1 MSTAR
6 PRGLVWQEIG
16 RYAPCHYQCLLV
28 DPPWPEHGGGKI
40 KRGADRHYP
49 LMSVREIAALPVGE
63 LAADDA
69 HLWLWATGNY
79 LADAIDC
86 GRAWG
91 FRYVNFRP
99 WVKAHSYQTDD
110 GGVRILT
117 EPEVICFEGSRLV
130 TMPQT
135 PGLGQYMRCDA
146 EILLLFVR
154 GKLPLPSYKPRQT
167 IYAPRG
173 RHSAKPACVYADIE
187 RMSPGPRLEM
197 FARARREGW
206 AAWGNEVESDINV
219 PTQEQ
224 ERLPL

>member
-1 MSTAR
+1 M
-6 PRGLVWQEIG
+6 E
-16 RYAPCHYQCLLV
+16 RYQTILA
-28 DPPWPEHGGGKI
+28 DPPWPEHGGGKS

-49 LMSVREIAALPVGE
+49 LMSVSKIAALPVGE

-99 WVKAHSYQTDD
+99 WVKVDVVRARALADEEHPDAYVETQTLA
-110 GGVRILT
+110 R
-117 EPEVICFEGSRLV
+117 
-130 TMPQT
+130 PQR

-173 RHSAKPACVYADIE
+173 RHSAKPLIVHEQIE
-187 RMSPGPRLEM
+187 RMSPGPRIEL
-197 FARARREGW
+197 FARQRREGW
-206 AAWGNEVESDINV
+206 HAWGNEVQSDV
-219 PTQEQ
+219 VMQ
-224 ERLPL
+224 

>member
-6 PRGLVWQEIG
+6 TQGLVWQEIG
-16 RYAPCHYQCLLV
+16 RYAPCHYQCLLI
-28 DPPWPEHGGGKI
+28 DPPWPEHGGGKS

-49 LMSVREIAALPVGE
+49 LMSVRKIAALPVGE

-99 WVKAHSYQTDD
+99 WVK
-110 GGVRILT
+110 T
-117 EPEVICFEGSRLV
+117 EKRTAVTSHGDVEVVF
-130 TMPQT
+130 PQS
-135 PGLGQYMRCDA
+135 PGLGRYMRCDA

-173 RHSAKPACVYADIE
+173 RHSAKPLIAHEQIE
-187 RMSPGPRLEM
+187 RMSPGPRIEL
-197 FARARREGW
+197 FARQRREGW
-206 AAWGNEVESDINV
+206 HAWGNEVQSDV
-219 PTQEQ
+219 VMQ
-224 ERLPL
+224 

>member
-1 MSTAR
+1 
-6 PRGLVWQEIG
+6 
-16 RYAPCHYQCLLV
+16 
-28 DPPWPEHGGGKI
+28 
-40 KRGADRHYP
+40 
-49 LMSVREIAALPVGE
+49 MSVREIAALPVGE
-63 LAADDA
+63 LAAEDA

-99 WVKAHSYQTDD
+99 WVKAEAVRARALATEEHPDAYIEIQTLA
-110 GGVRILT
+110 R
-117 EPEVICFEGSRLV
+117 
-130 TMPQT
+130 PQN

-173 RHSAKPACVYADIE
+173 KHSAKPLIVHEQIE
-187 RMSPGPRLEM
+187 RMSPGPRIEL
-197 FARARREGW
+197 FARAKRVGW
-206 AAWGNEVESDINV
+206 HAWGNEVESDIEV
-219 PTQEQ
+219 TTQE
-224 ERLPL
+224 RTP

>member
-1 MSTAR
+1 M
-6 PRGLVWQEIG
+6 
-16 RYAPCHYQCLLV
+16 RYKTILA
-28 DPPWPEHGGGKI
+28 DPPWPEHGGGKS

-49 LMSVREIAALPVGE
+49 LMSVRKIAALPVGE
-63 LAADDA
+63 LADPAGC

-99 WVKAHSYQTDD
+99 WVKAEESSITSPD
-110 GGVRILT
+110 GLSELPIWK
-117 EPEVICFEGSRLV
+117 
-130 TMPQT
+130 PQRA
-135 PGLGQYMRCDA
+135 GLGQYMRCDA

-173 RHSAKPACVYADIE
+173 RHSAKPLIAHEQIE
-187 RMSPGPRLEM
+187 RMSPGPRIEL
-197 FARARREGW
+197 FARQRREGW
-206 AAWGNEVESDINV
+206 HAWGNEVQSDV
-219 PTQEQ
+219 VMQ
-224 ERLPL
+224 

>member
-6 PRGLVWQEIG
+6 TQGLVWREIG
-16 RYAPCHYQCLLV
+16 RYAPCHYQCLLI
-28 DPPWPEHGGGKI
+28 DPPWPEHGGGKS

-49 LMSVREIAALPVGE
+49 LMSVRKIAALPVGE
-63 LAADDA
+63 LADPAGC

-91 FRYVNFRP
+91 LRYINFRP
-99 WVKAHSYQTDD
+99 WVKAEF
-110 GGVRILT
+110 GGTTGLAV
-117 EPEVICFEGSRLV
+117 
-130 TMPQT
+130 PQP

-173 RHSAKPACVYADIE
+173 RHSAKPLIAHEQIE
-187 RMSPGPRLEM
+187 RMSPGPRIEL
-197 FARARREGW
+197 FARQRREGW
-206 AAWGNEVESDINV
+206 HAWGNEVQSDV
-219 PTQEQ
+219 VMQ
-224 ERLPL
+224 

>member
-1 MSTAR
+1 M
-6 PRGLVWQEIG
+6 E
-16 RYAPCHYQCLLV
+16 RYKTILA
-28 DPPWPEHGGGKI
+28 DPPWPEHGGGKS

-99 WVKAHSYQTDD
+99 WVKAEAVRAHALATEEHPDAYIEIQTLA
-110 GGVRILT
+110 R
-117 EPEVICFEGSRLV
+117 
-130 TMPQT
+130 PQS

-154 GKLPLPSYKPRQT
+154 GKLQLPSYKPRQT

-173 RHSAKPACVYADIE
+173 RHSAKPLIVHEQIE
-187 RMSPGPRLEM
+187 RMSPGPRIEL
-197 FARARREGW
+197 FARQRREGW
-206 AAWGNEVESDINV
+206 HAWGNEVQSDV
-219 PTQEQ
+219 VMQ
-224 ERLPL
+224 

>member
-1 MSTAR
+1 MNSINPERMYKTILA
-6 PRGLVWQEIG
+6 
-16 RYAPCHYQCLLV
+16 
-28 DPPWPEHGGGKI
+28 DPPWPEHGGGKS

-49 LMSVREIAALPVGE
+49 LMSVRKIAALPVGE

-99 WVKAHSYQTDD
+99 WVKAQWHTVGLLPGPLNADD
-110 GGVRILT
+110 CADGRL
-117 EPEVICFEGSRLV
+117 PEADAVF
-130 TMPQT
+130 PQP

-173 RHSAKPACVYADIE
+173 KHSAKPLIVHEQIE
-187 RMSPGPRLEM
+187 RMSPGPRIEL
-197 FARARREGW
+197 FARQKREGW
-206 AAWGNEVESDINV
+206 HAWGNEVQSDV
-219 PTQEQ
+219 VMQ
-224 ERLPL
+224 